1 MEHIKPQNA
10 GQYSPEELH
19 EESDINAKGV
29 LGFLAFLAIMAA
41 VIHVVVWGLMIGFDR
56 LEDRYDPQ
64 PNPMLQASQTA
75 PKANAQTSEGA
86 PDVQKKIQK
95 LVTTFP
101 EPRLQTDDT
110 RDMDVFRRSEEKM
123 LHSYSK
129 VDASG
134 QTVRIPIERA
144 MELISQR
151 GLPDFGGA
159 SSTKVSVGQA
169 MAQPGQDSGKL
180 PATADKS
187 TKK

>member
-29 LGFLAFLAIMAA
+29 LGFLLFLAIMA
-41 VIHVVVWGLMIGFDR
+41 VIIHIVVWGLVKGFDR
-56 LEDRYDPQ
+56 LEDSYDPQ
-64 PNPMLQASQTA
+64 PNPMLQASQAA
-75 PKANAQTSEGA
+75 PAPNAQTSQGA
-86 PDVQKKIQK
+86 PDVQKKMQALI
-95 LVTTFP
+95 TTFP

-110 RDMDVFRRSEEKM
+110 RDMDVFRRSEEKI

-144 MELISQR
+144 MELIEQR

-159 SSTKVSVGQA
+159 SSTKGSIGQA
-169 MAQPGQDSGKL
+169 MAQPGQNSGKL
-180 PATADKS
+180 PAPADKT